1 MDGKDFRKINIVI
14 EALRRHRDFQLMMEG
29 ALPFIIY
36 RADTG
41 AVLARGIYGYE
52 AAKDKATE
60 LRRRLGLKFEN
71 IKFKADRTS
80 QKKNSSSSLYGR
92 RMDYSRYNPSKGK
105 RFSGVWDKHGN
116 FIELD

>member
-1 MDGKDFRKINIVI
+1 MSKRADNIF
-14 EALRRHRDFQLMMEG
+14 EAVKRYREFQQLLEG
-29 ALPFIIY
+29 TAPFLIY

-52 AAKDKATE
+52 AAKEKANE
-60 LRRRLGLKFEN
+60 LRKRMGLRWEQVKFR
-71 IKFKADRTS
+71 ADRST
-80 QKKNSSSSLYGR
+80 KKAAPSGGYR
-92 RMDYSRYNPSKGK
+92 RYDYSARYNQSKGK